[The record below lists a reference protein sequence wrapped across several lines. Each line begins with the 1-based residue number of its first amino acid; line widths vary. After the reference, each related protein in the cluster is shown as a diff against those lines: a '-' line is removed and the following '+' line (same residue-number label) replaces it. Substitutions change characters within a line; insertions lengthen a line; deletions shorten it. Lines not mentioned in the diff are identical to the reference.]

1 MNQTLLLQKT
11 GEQMELLIKLEI
23 KDHVDH
29 AGLSQQLLQ
38 WKEHTKLSMELLL
51 LYPNNNLLIATPL
64 HTDVWEDGNLMPSST
79 LNLNQKTSKVPMHTL
94 Q

>member
-23 KDHVDH
+23 KEHVDH

-38 WKEHTKLSMELLL
+38 WKEHTKLSTELLL
-51 LYPNNNLLIATPL
+51 LYLNNNLLIVTQNLKDVMGAL
-64 HTDVWEDGNLMPSST
+64 HKMLSSMRT
-79 LNLNQKTSKVPMHTL
+79 MLKIL
-94 Q
+94 

>member
-51 LYPNNNLLIATPL
+51 LYPNNNLLIVIQNL
-64 HTDVWEDGNLMPSST
+64 KDVMGAPHKMLSSMRT
-79 LNLNQKTSKVPMHTL
+79 NIKIL
-94 Q
+94 

>member
-23 KDHVDH
+23 KDHVNH

-51 LYPNNNLLIATPL
+51 IYPNNNLLIVTKDLKDVKEAL
-64 HTDVWEDGNLMPSST
+64 HKMLSSMRFM
-79 LNLNQKTSKVPMHTL
+79 LINIL
-94 Q
+94 

>member
-1 MNQTLLLQKT
+1 MNQILLLQKT

-51 LYPNNNLLIATPL
+51 IYPNNNLLIVTKDLKDVKEAL
-64 HTDVWEDGNLMPSST
+64 HKMLSSMRFM
-79 LNLNQKTSKVPMHTL
+79 LNKIL
-94 Q
+94 

>member
-1 MNQTLLLQKT
+1 
-11 GEQMELLIKLEI
+11 MELLIKLEI

-51 LYPNNNLLIATPL
+51 IYPNNNLLIVTIDLKDVKGDL
-64 HTDVWEDGNLMPSST
+64 HKMLSSMRFM
-79 LNLNQKTSKVPMHTL
+79 LINIL
-94 Q
+94 

>member
-23 KDHVDH
+23 KEHVDH

-51 LYPNNNLLIATPL
+51 IYPNNNLLIVTIDLKDVMGAL
-64 HTDVWEDGNLMPSST
+64 HKMLSSMRFM
-79 LNLNQKTSKVPMHTL
+79 LINIL
-94 Q
+94 

>member
-51 LYPNNNLLIATPL
+51 LYPNNNLLIVIQNL
-64 HTDVWEDGNLMPSST
+64 KDVMGAPHKMLSSMRTNLKI
-79 LNLNQKTSKVPMHTL
+79 L
-94 Q
+94 